1 LPKLAWK
8 YPVAHFI
15 THSSRNPDQPIASK
29 PRTLEMNPQHEFDTN
44 GYLTGIVVC
53 EQREATRYRECFDQ
67 LEAVE
72 GKENCAIGLI
82 DKHFDQSFIWEIATH
97 PKILECTREV
107 LGPDILLLGTHFFC
121 KYGPQEKF
129 VAWHQDATYWGL
141 EPPQAVTA
149 WYAID
154 DSDQENGCMRVIPGS
169 HREGLRAHGKSKR
182 EGNLLSINQELTASP
197 DEEQAAVDLILK
209 AGEISLHDGTLI
221 HGSLPNRSTRRRCGL
236 TIRYVAP
243 AVRPTQKNS
252 LGQDWQTVLVSGQ
265 DRFNNFGTCPTPSF

>member
-1 LPKLAWK
+1 
-8 YPVAHFI
+8 
-15 THSSRNPDQPIASK
+15 
-29 PRTLEMNPQHEFDTN
+29 
-44 GYLTGIVVC
+44 
-53 EQREATRYRECFDQ
+53 
-67 LEAVE
+67 
-72 GKENCAIGLI
+72 
-82 DKHFDQSFIWEIATH
+82 
-97 PKILECTREV
+97 
-107 LGPDILLLGTHFFC
+107 LGTHFFC

-129 VAWHQDATYWGL
+129 VAWHQDVTYWGL

-243 AVRPTQKNS
+243 AVLPTQKNS
-252 LGQDWQTVLVSGQ
+252 LGQDWKTVLVSGQ
-265 DRFNNFGTCPTPSF
+265 DRFNNFESCPTPSF